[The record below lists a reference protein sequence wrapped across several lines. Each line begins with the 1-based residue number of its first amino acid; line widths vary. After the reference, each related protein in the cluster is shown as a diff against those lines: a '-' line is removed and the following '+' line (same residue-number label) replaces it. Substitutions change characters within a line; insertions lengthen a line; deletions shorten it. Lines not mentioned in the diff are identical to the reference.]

1 MKVNDSLESDV
12 QSFFRKVHHGPILT
26 VYSRVAE
33 ERTR

>member
-12 QSFFRKVHHGPILT
+12 RSFFKKVQHGPILT

>member
-1 MKVNDSLESDV
+1 MKVNGSLESDV
-12 QSFFRKVHHGPILT
+12 RSCKKVQHGPILT